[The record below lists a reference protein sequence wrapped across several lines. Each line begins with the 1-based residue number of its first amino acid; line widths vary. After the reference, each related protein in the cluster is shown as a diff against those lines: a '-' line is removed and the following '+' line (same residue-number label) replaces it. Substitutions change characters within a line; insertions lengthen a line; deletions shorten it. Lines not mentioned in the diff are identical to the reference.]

1 MALRIGDPFPGL
13 SGATEWLNGDVQG
26 PDSPVLVH
34 FWAISCGIC
43 KQKMPDLNMLKKTYA
58 ATGLTA
64 ISVHMPL
71 AERDTDVEAVR
82 SAAVELGLTEPLAID
97 NLHRMRESFG
107 NDHGWVPVYFLFDA
121 EGRLKL
127 RAAGE
132 YGVGMLR
139 ASLERMFPDTDDS
152 S

>member
-1 MALRIGDPFPGL
+1 
-13 SGATEWLNGDVQG
+13 
-26 PDSPVLVH
+26 
-34 FWAISCGIC
+34 
-43 KQKMPDLNMLKKTYA
+43 MLKKTYA
-58 ATGLTA
+58 ATGLTV

-97 NLHRMRESFG
+97 NLHRMKESFG